1 MRAALAWTH
10 VVSKCVAHRPG
21 LIDLHLSD
29 PVHTRK
35 YLKGLSPCDRALMH
49 KALNGT
55 HVTQDGLKYCKKS
68 DDDVCKFCGSSDSR
82 FHRFW
87 ICPYFDEMRADVP
100 PSLIA
105 MLPRLPAFLTEYG
118 WSLQPMTMRRW
129 YSLLTAVE
137 VQPFCVPG
145 PKDGTLQLFTD
156 GSCIHQSFAE
166 VRFAAWAVISATA
179 DDEVEGVVLDC
190 GHLPGLIQNA
200 YRAEIFAVL
209 RAVRA
214 AHSMRCSAMIWSDCE
229 GVVKRVRTLL
239 KGGSPRVNSPN
250 YDLWVFLAQA
260 IADAEPC
267 HFDITYVASH
277 KGDNAVSPF
286 EDWCFRNNTWAD
298 RTAVRMNYNRTSEFW
313 DFFHCHVEYVR
324 AAHDISRQVQ
334 GVILNISRL
343 AVQSPQQDTDNE
355 EVFENTLR
363 AEVYWKGV
371 PEITCFPQDAFRWYP
386 ERLVRLIFSWFLQTV
401 HQSTHEVVW
410 ISQAQLYL
418 DFQMSTG
425 TYGPYKQGT
434 WKDGD
439 ANSCIDLAGHPFRT
453 RVRWFSKVLRET
465 LKKCGFAV
473 HHVFGIPCSAA
484 FKFHTGVLA
493 VPWPRVRIDE
503 VDRWI
508 LGHLPQ
514 GVRRVAGPIDRL
526 PRADRNL
533 RFDDVF
539 ITCM

>member
-105 MLPRLPAFLTEYG
+105 MLPRLPTFLTEYG

-145 PKDGTLQLFTD
+145 PRDGTLQLFTD

-313 DFFHCHVEYVR
+313 DFSTATLSMSVR
-324 AAHDISRQVQ
+324 
-334 GVILNISRL
+334 
-343 AVQSPQQDTDNE
+343 PMT
-355 EVFENTLR
+355 
-363 AEVYWKGV
+363 
-371 PEITCFPQDAFRWYP
+371 
-386 ERLVRLIFSWFLQTV
+386 FLGRCK
-401 HQSTHEVVW
+401 E
-410 ISQAQLYL
+410 LYL
-418 DFQMSTG
+418 TSVGLRF
-425 TYGPYKQGT
+425 K
-434 WKDGD
+434 
-439 ANSCIDLAGHPFRT
+439 AH
-453 RVRWFSKVLRET
+453 SKTLTMKKCLKIPCVLRCT
-465 LKKCGFAV
+465 GRVCLRS
-473 HHVFGIPCSAA
+473 HVFLKMLSDGILSDCASHFQLVPSNGAPE
-484 FKFHTGVLA
+484 HT
-493 VPWPRVRIDE
+493 
-503 VDRWI
+503 
-508 LGHLPQ
+508 
-514 GVRRVAGPIDRL
+514 
-526 PRADRNL
+526 
-533 RFDDVF
+533 
-539 ITCM
+539 